1 MFQKLIQRITNPPAF
16 GLDISDLTVKYAK
29 LENANGQKRIDYF
42 GEINIPDGIVASG
55 EIKNEKEL
63 IHILQ
68 NGLRNRQGKPIK
80 DRFAIAS
87 LPEEKSFLNIIQ
99 LPKIKPEEI
108 PLAIRWELEGNIPFP
123 LNEIYFDYE
132 LISLEEE
139 KTDHLDILVTAFPK
153 TVVDSYV
160 RVIQSAGFVP
170 TVLELESQAISRAL
184 IDKKN
189 VNRALIIL
197 DLGATKTSF
206 ITFSKNALTL
216 TLGIN
221 LGGRN
226 FDQSIAKNLGI
237 SIAEA
242 EQIKQENGLDKNYKN
257 GVILESI
264 IPLLSELVDTIRH
277 QVIFYQEHS
286 LHRHNAESDIS
297 AIILSGGDA
306 NLIGIE
312 QYLNINLKKSV
323 VLGNPLINIYG
334 ESPKEIP
341 PIPKNKTLKY
351 TTAFGLALR
360 GMNWNES
367 AS

>member
-1 MFQKLIQRITNPPAF
+1 MFPKLIQQIINPPAF

-29 LENANGQKRIDYF
+29 LKETKGGKRIDYF
-42 GEINIPDGIVASG
+42 GEINIPDGIVVSG

-63 IHILQ
+63 TRILQ
-68 NGLRNRQGKPIK
+68 NGLRDRQGKPIK
-80 DRFAIAS
+80 DRFIVAS
-87 LPEEKSFLNIIQ
+87 LPEEKSFLNIVQ
-99 LPKIKPEEI
+99 LPKIKPEQI

-132 LISLEEE
+132 VIPSGEE
-139 KTDHLDILVTAFPK
+139 KTDHVDILVTAFPK
-153 TVVDSYV
+153 TIVDSYV
-160 RVIQSAGFVP
+160 RVVQGAGFMP
-170 TVLELESQAISRAL
+170 AVLELESQAISRAL

-189 VNRALIIL
+189 LNRAIIIL

-237 SIAEA
+237 SITEA
-242 EQIKQENGLDKNYKN
+242 EQIKKENGLDKNYKN
-257 GVILESI
+257 GVILESV
-264 IPLLSELVDTIRH
+264 IPLLSELVDAIKH

-286 LHRHNAESDIS
+286 LHRHNAEPDIS
-297 AIILSGGDA
+297 AVILSGGDA

-312 QYLNINLKKSV
+312 RYLNINLKKTV

-334 ESPKEIP
+334 ENPKEIP

-351 TTAFGLALR
+351 ATAFGLALR
-360 GMNWNES
+360 GMDWNES
-367 AS
+367 